1 MIISLIF
8 IGIVQNIDCLTF
20 NTFIKKILL
29 GIRISPADDS
39 SPNGA
44 DAPIPP
50 FGPPPTWLHDLKRLV
65 PLQVAFEEE
74 VKEKSDVIADYEAQ
88 VTYLFIHRRIKKSQK
103 INGLKLKLS

>member
-1 MIISLIF
+1 MYYF
-8 IGIVQNIDCLTF
+8 Q
-20 NTFIKKILL
+20 KILL
-29 GIRISPADDS
+29 GIRVSPADES

-88 VTYLFIHRRIKKSQK
+88 VNFLSMDRRIQNS
-103 INGLKLKLS
+103 SEYFVA